1 MVALILLLLLAGAG
15 SGAQHPLCA
24 SLFSKA
30 YDGGP
35 LALVKN
41 GDTILID
48 AKKRQL
54 DLVVAKVELKRR
66 MAKWKKPKARYKSGV
81 LGKYSRHVG
90 SASEGALGE

>member
-1 MVALILLLLLAGAG
+1 MIGHVA
-15 SGAQHPLCA
+15 PE
-24 SLFSKA
+24 A

-48 AKKRQL
+48 ARKRL
-54 DLVVAKVELKRR
+54 LNLVVPAAELKRR
-66 MAKWKKPKARYKSGV
+66 RARWKKPRARYSGGV

-90 SASEGALGE
+90 SASEGAVVE